1 MSHYDKI
8 IINER
13 EYDFFIGIFSFFILT
28 VYLRGEHD
36 FPMRIKEVRIFVFGK

>member
-28 VYLRGEHD
+28 VYLYGYNILKGD
-36 FPMRIKEVRIFVFGK
+36 LL